1 MIPRLSIIIP
11 TYNERENI
19 PTLLRKIFDVL
30 KDASIDGEV
39 IVVDDNSPDGTGVL
53 LDDLAKDYSLSL
65 SKGHQSLRVLHR
77 AGKLGL
83 SSAALEGFAAAKGD
97 ILAVM
102 DADFSH
108 PPEKLPE
115 MFRLVESGAADMVIG
130 SRYIPGGK
138 IIGWGW
144 YRKLLSWGATL
155 LSRPFT
161 RVKDTMTGYFMVKRT
176 CIADDM
182 ANGVFNPRG
191 FKILLEILVKGK
203 CKNVREV
210 PIVFVNRTA
219 GKSKNGPREI
229 FAYLKNLWG
238 YLRQ

>member
-1 MIPRLSIIIP
+1 MKLSIVIP

-19 PTLLRKIFDVL
+19 TTLLARIFGVL
-30 KDASIDGEV
+30 KDAGIDGEV
-39 IVVDDNSPDGTGVL
+39 VVVDDNSPDGTGAL
-53 LDDLAKDYSLSL
+53 LEDLKREMPNLF
-65 SKGHQSLRVLHR
+65 VLHR

-83 SSAALEGFAAAKGD
+83 SSAALEGFAVAKGEV
-97 ILAVM
+97 LAVM
-102 DADFSH
+102 DADLSH

-115 MFRLVESGAADMVIG
+115 MFRAIESGAADMVIG

-144 YRKLLSWGATL
+144 YRKMLSWGATQ

-161 RVKDTMTGYFMVKRT
+161 KIHDTMTGYFMVRRS

-182 ANGVFNPRG
+182 AKGVFNPRG

-203 CKNVREV
+203 CKNVKEV

-238 YLRQ
+238 YLFWKR

>member
-1 MIPRLSIIIP
+1 MPRLSVIIP

-19 PTLLRKIFDVL
+19 ATLLRKIFGVL
-30 KDASIDGEV
+30 NNAGIDGEV
-39 IVVDDNSPDGTGVL
+39 VVVDDNSPDGTGAL
-53 LDDLAKDYSLSL
+53 LEDLKREFPNLS
-65 SKGHQSLRVLHR
+65 VLHR

-83 SSAALEGFAAAKGD
+83 SSAALEGFAAAKSD

-115 MFRLVESGAADMVIG
+115 MFRLIETGVADMVIG

-144 YRKLLSWGATL
+144 YRKMLSWGATL

-161 RVKDTMTGYFMVKRT
+161 KVHDTMTGYFMVRRT

-182 ANGVFNPRG
+182 ARGTFNPRG

-210 PIVFVNRTA
+210 PIVFVNRAA

-238 YLRQ
+238 YVFWKR

>member
-1 MIPRLSIIIP
+1 MNPRLSIIIP

-19 PTLLRKIFDVL
+19 KTLLGRIFGVL
-30 KDASIDGEV
+30 MNAGIDGEV
-39 IVVDDNSPDGTGVL
+39 VVVDDNSPDGTGVL
-53 LDDLAKDYSLSL
+53 LDGFIKDYSLSL
-65 SKGHQSLRVLHR
+65 SKGNQSLQVLHR

-83 SSAALEGFAAAKGD
+83 SSAALEGFAAAKGE
-97 ILAVM
+97 ILVVM

-115 MFRLVESGAADMVIG
+115 MFRLIQDGAADMVIG

-161 RVKDTMTGYFMVKRT
+161 KVHDTMTGYFMVRRS

-203 CKNVREV
+203 CKNVKEV

>member
-1 MIPRLSIIIP
+1 MPRLSIIIP
-11 TYNERENI
+11 TYNEKENI
-19 PTLLRKIFDVL
+19 KTLLALIFDVL
-30 KDASIDGEV
+30 KNAGIDGEV
-39 IVVDDNSPDGTGVL
+39 VVVDDNSPDGTGAL
-53 LDDLAKDYSLSL
+53 LEDLKRWYPNLS
-65 SKGHQSLRVLHR
+65 VLHR

-83 SSAALEGFAAAKGD
+83 SSAALEGFAAAKGEV
-97 ILAVM
+97 LAVM

-108 PPEKLPE
+108 PPEKLAE
-115 MFRLVESGAADMVIG
+115 MFRLIERGEADMVIG

-144 YRKLLSWGATL
+144 YRKCLSWGATL

-161 RVKDTMTGYFMVKRT
+161 KVHDTMTGYFMVRRS

-182 ANGVFNPRG
+182 ARGVFNPRG

-203 CKNVREV
+203 CKNVKEV

-238 YLRQ
+238 YMRERIANR

>member
-1 MIPRLSIIIP
+1 MKLSIVIP

-19 PTLLRKIFDVL
+19 PTLLRKIFGVL
-30 KDASIDGEV
+30 KGADIDGEV
-39 IVVDDNSPDGTGVL
+39 IVVDDNSPDGTGAL
-53 LDDLAKDYSLSL
+53 LEDLKRELPNLS
-65 SKGHQSLRVLHR
+65 VLHR

-115 MFRLVESGAADMVIG
+115 MFRLIEKGDADMVIG

-144 YRKLLSWGATL
+144 YRKMLSWGATL

-161 RVKDTMTGYFMVKRT
+161 GIRDTMTGYFMIKRS

-238 YLRQ
+238 YVRQRKVNNK